1 MGFSK
6 QLKKIAKKDLLNSWK
21 SCYFAPLLRNRCQ
34 DNVERE
40 AWYVA
45 QLH

>member
-6 QLKKIAKKDLLNSWK
+6 QLQKIAKKDLFNSRK

-34 DNVERE
+34 DTAERE
-40 AWYVA
+40 A
-45 QLH
+45 